1 MPELELLP
9 LVHSNVPLGSPLC
22 SREKLP
28 GSHGAILWLL
38 SATAT
43 IELAPAGESAWLLC
57 WLNSTHDSMRAAIA
71 GGIQLSRKRGSDIV
85 LGTG

>member
-9 LVHSNVPLGSPLC
+9 FVHSNVPLGNPLC

-43 IELAPAGESAWLLC
+43 MELDPADESAWPLC
-57 WLNSTHDSMRAAIA
+57 WLNSTHNSIRAAIA
-71 GGIQLSRKRGSDIV
+71 GGIQLSRKRGSGV
-85 LGTG
+85 VCGTG